1 VQTPKPAVAAATAV
15 NPAAQ
20 DAAKKQRQ
28 CQDLGKRVVSL
39 ERRLRSLLTPEDM
52 DNTVLAMARYQ
63 KSFDRFCVK

>member
-1 VQTPKPAVAAATAV
+1 VIAAATAA

-20 DAAKKQRQ
+20 AAAKKQRQ

-39 ERRLRSLLTPEDM
+39 ERRLRSPLTPDDM